1 MGPTDNPTQN
11 TTTSLPTISLPTT
24 PPSGEPTLEPTV
36 HSLDITVPVG
46 NAAMTQS
53 SGGREWM
60 LVAMA
65 VVLVLLVIS
74 TAFCYRQCT
83 KPNVECFD
91 GGLAGKGVN
100 QRKPT
105 ADHSEDEDED
115 EENNEFVDTDEDEE
129 EVLTVDLTP
138 EPVQQL

>member
-1 MGPTDNPTQN
+1 
-11 TTTSLPTISLPTT
+11 
-24 PPSGEPTLEPTV
+24 
-36 HSLDITVPVG
+36 
-46 NAAMTQS
+46 
-53 SGGREWM
+53 M

-83 KPNVECFD
+83 KPHVECFD

-100 QRKPT
+100 QRKVT
-105 ADHSEDEDED
+105 ADHSADEDED